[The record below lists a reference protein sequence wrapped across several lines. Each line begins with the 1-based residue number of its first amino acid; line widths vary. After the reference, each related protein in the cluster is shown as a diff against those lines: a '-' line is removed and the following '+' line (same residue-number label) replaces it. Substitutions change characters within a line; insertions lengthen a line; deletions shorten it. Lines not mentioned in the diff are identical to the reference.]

1 MSEELLDLLDGIEFR
16 EGDGR
21 LDRAN
26 CDATVV
32 DEPVQSAAWNAVAL
46 KDLASVD
53 ILLVS
58 HYSDLIEPR
67 VAVGSAIEPSK
78 GELAVTSVTPSE
90 RLAVNA
96 EDLGDRVSVIL
107 VPV

>member
-1 MSEELLDLLDGIEFR
+1 MSDDLLDLLDGIEFR

-26 CDATVV
+26 REATVI
-32 DEPVQSAAWNAVAL
+32 DEPVQSAAWDAVAL

-58 HYSDLIEPR
+58 HLLRTD
-67 VAVGSAIEPSK
+67 
-78 GELAVTSVTPSE
+78 
-90 RLAVNA
+90 
-96 EDLGDRVSVIL
+96 
-107 VPV
+107 

>member
-1 MSEELLDLLDGIEFR
+1 MSEELLDLLDGIDFR

-26 CDATVV
+26 REATVI
-32 DEPVQSAAWNAVAL
+32 DKPVQSAAGNAVAL

-58 HYSDLIEPR
+58 H
-67 VAVGSAIEPSK
+67 
-78 GELAVTSVTPSE
+78 
-90 RLAVNA
+90 
-96 EDLGDRVSVIL
+96 
-107 VPV
+107 